1 MQTNLNTSITIWTK
15 GGLST
20 IDNCEMLCVNH
31 KGISANVD

>member
-31 KGISANVD
+31 NRAKGNK